1 MPAGGYAPSVAGE
14 FTGWTGDFRG
24 FFTGLQ
30 VNNSKAYFEAHRRQY
45 EQDVKGPMVAL
56 LADLESRF
64 GPARLSRP
72 NRDIRFSADKSP
84 YKTNIYATAREGGYV
99 ALAPEGLIVGGGRY
113 TMDAEQLAR
122 YREAVAAS
130 GSGPKL
136 VAIVDELRKKGYDLG
151 GQELKRVPP
160 PHPQDHPRAELL
172 RYKRLFYWQQWK
184 IGPWIATPSV
194 RERVADAWTDGVTLN
209 VWMARHLD
217 V

>member
-1 MPAGGYAPSVAGE
+1 MLLPVAGE
-14 FTGWTGDFRG
+14 FAGWTGDFKG

-30 VNNSKAYFEAHRRQY
+30 VNNSKAYFEAHRHQY
-45 EQDVKGPMVAL
+45 EQDVKQPMVAL

-84 YKTNIYATAREGGYV
+84 YKTNIYATTRDGGYV
-99 ALAPEGLIVGGGRY
+99 ALGPEGLVVGGGRY
-113 TMDAEQLAR
+113 MLEAAQLAR
-122 YREAVAAS
+122 FREAVAAS
-130 GSGPKL
+130 GSGAKL
-136 VAIVDELRKKGYDLG
+136 VAVVDGLRKKGYDLG

-160 PHPQDHPRAELL
+160 PFPQDHQRGDLL

-184 IGPWIATPSV
+184 IGPWIATPAV
-194 RERVADAWTDGVTLN
+194 RERVAEAWSDGATLN
-209 VWMARHLD
+209 AWLSRHVD